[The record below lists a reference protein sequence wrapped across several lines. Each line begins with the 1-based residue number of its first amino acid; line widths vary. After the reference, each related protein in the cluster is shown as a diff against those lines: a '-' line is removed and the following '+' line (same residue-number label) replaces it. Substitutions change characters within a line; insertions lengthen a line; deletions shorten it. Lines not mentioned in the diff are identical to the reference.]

1 MDTSELPPLLSII
14 TFNSI
19 TFFSLIQ
26 ILFFILLLLSSALVS
41 GSEVAFFSFTPEN
54 LEHLKKSKSNT
65 DKIILKHLDKSD
77 YLLAT
82 ILIANTFINI
92 AIVILTT
99 YISSALIDFHDN
111 ELIKFLTEAVFVTFM
126 ILLFGE
132 IIPKIYANKNKL
144 QFARIMA
151 YPLYLLQRIFYPLPG
166 LLAKTTN
173 IVNKRMQKKEKISM
187 SDISYAV
194 DLTIDHSKSE
204 KKIIKSVITLSS
216 KEVREIMT
224 PRVDVVV
231 LNYYDKLSK
240 IKEIIANNE
249 FSRLPVYKD
258 NLDNIEGV
266 LYIKDL
272 VQIFEQENYHNW
284 QRLIKPAYFVPE
296 NKKLDDLL
304 QEFKMKKVHLAIV
317 VDEYGGFSGIITL
330 EDIIE
335 EIVGEIN
342 DEFDIDENMLTP
354 LDKNKYIVD
363 GKLLL
368 NDLQKYL
375 NLPSNFF
382 DEIKNEVE
390 SVAGLILEIL
400 GEFPKQN
407 QKIKYKNLEF
417 QVKEISRRRI
427 VKLLLSIKE

>member
-1 MDTSELPPLLSII
+1 
-14 TFNSI
+14 
-19 TFFSLIQ
+19 
-26 ILFFILLLLSSALVS
+26 
-41 GSEVAFFSFTPEN
+41 
-54 LEHLKKSKSNT
+54 
-65 DKIILKHLDKSD
+65 
-77 YLLAT
+77 
-82 ILIANTFINI
+82 
-92 AIVILTT
+92 
-99 YISSALIDFHDN
+99 
-111 ELIKFLTEAVFVTFM
+111 
-126 ILLFGE
+126 
-132 IIPKIYANKNKL
+132 
-144 QFARIMA
+144 
-151 YPLYLLQRIFYPLPG
+151 
-166 LLAKTTN
+166 
-173 IVNKRMQKKEKISM
+173 
-187 SDISYAV
+187 
-194 DLTIDHSKSE
+194 
-204 KKIIKSVITLSS
+204 
-216 KEVREIMT
+216 MT

>member
-19 TFFSLIQ
+19 TFLSLIE

-41 GSEVAFFSFTPEN
+41 GSEVAFFSLTPEN
-54 LEHLKKSKSNT
+54 LENLKKSKSNR

-99 YISSALIDFHDN
+99 YISAALIDFHNN

-151 YPLYLLQRIFYPLPG
+151 YPLYILQKIFYPLPG
-166 LLAKTTN
+166 LLSKTTN

-240 IKEIIANNE
+240 VKEIIASHE

-272 VQIFEQENYHNW
+272 VQIFEKENYHNW

-342 DEFDIDENMLTP
+342 DEFDIDENLIS
-354 LDKNKYIVD
+354 KIGQNKYLVN

-375 NLPSNFF
+375 NLPNNYF

-417 QVKEISRRRI
+417 QVKEISQRRI
-427 VKLLLSIKE
+427 VKLLLSTKE